1 MTQKTFSRLWDG
13 YETDAEAKT
22 ARDSFWR
29 EQRAQGKTAKR
40 SVLKN
45 QLKKYDGLGQPNGSS
60 CDVYMVTVF

>member
-1 MTQKTFSRLWDG
+1 MTQQTFSRLWDG
-13 YETDAEAKT
+13 YETDQAAKS
-22 ARDSFWR
+22 ARDARWK
-29 EQRAQGKTAKR
+29 ELRAEGKTAKR